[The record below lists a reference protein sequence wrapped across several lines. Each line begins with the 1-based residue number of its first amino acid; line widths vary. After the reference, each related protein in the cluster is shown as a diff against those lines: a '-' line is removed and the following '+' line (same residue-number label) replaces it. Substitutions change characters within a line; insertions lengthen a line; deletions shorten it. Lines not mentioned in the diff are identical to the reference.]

1 MPSRVLSLSHVH
13 PHRACCSE
21 VGGGRTV
28 RRRIA
33 SLLDEANDAGSSG
46 AQGARG
52 ELSSRKH
59 GGVGH
64 CELREFG
71 SRRSFEVDRGSGGE
85 RGEAQLNSGGS
96 IGRLGWGGRR
106 GFDVMDV
113 FG

>member
-1 MPSRVLSLSHVH
+1 
-13 PHRACCSE
+13 
-21 VGGGRTV
+21 V

-46 AQGARG
+46 AQRARG

-64 CELREFG
+64 CELKEFG
-71 SRRSFEVDRGSGGE
+71 SRRTFEVDRRFWR
-85 RGEAQLNSGGS
+85 RGEVQLNSGGS